1 MKCSDEEN
9 RKLKEEA
16 KKLKPENTE
25 KSCECEDA
33 PAEAGEGKKA
43 DDAATEE
50 LDKKSGKRTSN
61 DSGALAG
68 PNTKPTIRNTNSEE
82 EEK

>member
-1 MKCSDEEN
+1 MKCNDEE
-9 RKLKEEA
+9 KAKEDE
-16 KKLKPENTE
+16 KKYKSENSD
-25 KSCECEDA
+25 KSCECDDT
-33 PAEAGEGKKA
+33 PAKAGEGKKA

-68 PNTKPTIRNTNSEE
+68 PNTKPTIRNIDPAQK
-82 EEK
+82 EK